1 MTARA
6 SRARIEPYQGTPRG
20 RLSCAPR
27 HYAPDQIHWCCRTV
41 RFSWNAQKAPLSA
54 AATKRPLIVLSH
66 GTGGGAA
73 TMAWLAETLASNGY
87 IVAAVN
93 NHGNTAAEPSYQ
105 LHGFMLWWER
115 ARDIS
120 VLIDRLVADPQSG
133 AHIDR
138 SRIGVAGFSLGGYTA
153 LAMVGEEVHR
163 RVGTDALKFFDR
175 TLQIER

>member
-1 MTARA
+1 MADRA
-6 SRARIEPYQGTPRG
+6 EGGRRIRAPVSYDGTGERARIEPYQGTPRG

-93 NHGNTAAEPSYQ
+93 NHGNTAAETSYPV
-105 LHGFMLWWER
+105 HRGKPGGGR
-115 ARDIS
+115 AGGTS
-120 VLIDRLVADPQSG
+120 VPLRRFVGDPQ
-133 AHIDR
+133 AW
-138 SRIGVAGFSLGGYTA
+138 APN
-153 LAMVGEEVHR
+153 
-163 RVGTDALKFFDR
+163 
-175 TLQIER
+175 